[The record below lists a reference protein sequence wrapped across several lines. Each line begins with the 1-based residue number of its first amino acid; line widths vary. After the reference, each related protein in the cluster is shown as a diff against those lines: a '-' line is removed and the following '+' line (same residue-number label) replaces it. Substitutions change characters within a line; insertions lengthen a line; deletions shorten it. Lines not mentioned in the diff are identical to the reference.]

1 MASLADLIRSQ
12 SAAAQR
18 QGMSHQDS
26 YSQMD
31 PGMERYLAGQE
42 SATRGVPLEA
52 PMLAPDDL
60 IGSGLLKGLLGGAAL
75 MGSIK
80 SVGRTVKP
88 LTRKQANALA
98 ENSSALDAMRKT
110 HSEYEAQEL
119 AFWPEAKSI
128 SDQSAWTGARADA
141 LSNWDMVQQSVLNN
155 QNYLNVVANKNAV
168 AKRIA
173 KEKSKIAD
181 EMYRQSRFQIE
192 PGAPDLLAAEN
203 PDSTRSLKDLI
214 PK

>member
-60 IGSGLLKGLLGGAAL
+60 IGSGLLKGLLNL
-75 MGSIK
+75 QP
-80 SVGRTVKP
+80 VT
-88 LTRKQANALA
+88 
-98 ENSSALDAMRKT
+98 
-110 HSEYEAQEL
+110 
-119 AFWPEAKSI
+119 W
-128 SDQSAWTGARADA
+128 ARAERTRTDR
-141 LSNWDMVQQSVLNN
+141 QQQTLT
-155 QNYLNVVANKNAV
+155 
-168 AKRIA
+168 
-173 KEKSKIAD
+173 
-181 EMYRQSRFQIE
+181 
-192 PGAPDLLAAEN
+192 PH
-203 PDSTRSLKDLI
+203 
-214 PK
+214 